1 MKWKRVFLAVAL
13 ALPPA
18 AAFVLAT
25 APETA
30 KSVPPPAPVA
40 VADAGGAQAQ
50 GETEPLEVARDR
62 GPRFDEKAIAPL
74 FTRGK
79 LGQAKERFD
88 NGAYGEAFRLFTEGD
103 DGSPQVAWMRA
114 LSALESDRPGEAKA
128 ILEGLEKRLPTLK
141 DRIVYHR
148 GIAWERLGDPVKAA
162 AAYRKVPAGS
172 LRKDDA
178 RLAQARMQVASDHP
192 WQALE
197 TLDPLLDRR
206 PPNWGT
212 DYGAAALQ
220 LASEIHLKAGRT
232 EEAAKLL
239 WKLWAEHPLAP
250 QVEDARKKAEGLKTT
265 PTLAQKV
272 ANARG
277 ILDAHRNREGIE
289 KLEKLLPELKLPSA
303 IACEGRFALGRGY
316 RKQREHSKAIP
327 MLESVVASC
336 KDPALRVR
344 ALYVL
349 GQSTSIVAPEKAVSV
364 YETLA
369 KDHPDHSFADDAL
382 LFLSEVK
389 VRLGDEKGARE
400 ALQRLVDLYPEGDY
414 RADAL
419 FRLYWMDR
427 KAGAHERALASLAQ
441 LEDHGGSQADPIDY
455 ERAVYWHGRTS
466 ETLGDRKTAIERW
479 EHLITEH
486 PASYYAM
493 MARGRLEAVAPE
505 RAKALRKVASPRPGV
520 EPPALYPGVLR
531 DDPHFLAAVE
541 LIRLGF
547 PKLATDE
554 LIAIDRKA
562 ARAKSGSSDPVLVIA
577 WLLDRVDARRAAH
590 QVTRMELVDLI
601 RGRPEGEAASHFR
614 MAYPLAYRELI
625 ERHGKSYEVPAD
637 LMQALMREES
647 SLDPEIVSWAGAIG
661 LTQLMPTTANAV
673 ARQLKLGKV
682 TNAQLRQP
690 DLNVRLGT
698 AYLGQMLKRWKG
710 NPALAAASYN
720 AGPGAVS
727 RWIAD
732 RGHLEIDEFVEEIPI
747 EETRNYV
754 KRVLKSYN
762 AYRLTWGEG
771 PDRFVGLKPTVAD
784 PSRRK

>member
-1 MKWKRVFLAVAL
+1 MIWKRVVLAVAL
-13 ALPPA
+13 VLPPA
-18 AAFVLAT
+18 AVVLLAT
-25 APETA
+25 TPETA
-30 KSVPPPAPVA
+30 RSVPSAPLVE
-40 VADAGGAQAQ
+40 AQ
-50 GETEPLEVARDR
+50 GETEALVVAPRDR
-62 GPRFDEKAIAPL
+62 GPRFDERSIAPL

-79 LGQAKERFD
+79 LAQAKERFD
-88 NGAYGEAFRLFTEGD
+88 AGAFGEAFQLFTAAD
-103 DGSPQVAWMRA
+103 DGSPHVAWMRA
-114 LSALESDRPGEAKA
+114 LSALESNRPGDARQ
-128 ILEGLEKRLPTLK
+128 ILEGLEKRLPALK
-141 DRIVYHR
+141 DRILYHR
-148 GIAWERLGDPVKAA
+148 GIALERLDEYTKAA

-178 RLAQARMQVASDHP
+178 RLAQARMQVAADHP
-192 WQALE
+192 YQALE
-197 TLDPLLDRR
+197 TLEPLLDRR
-206 PPNWGT
+206 PPNWGN
-212 DYGAAALQ
+212 DHGAAALQ
-220 LASEIHLKAGRT
+220 LAAEIHLKAGRKD
-232 EEAAKLL
+232 EAARMW

-250 QVEDARKKAEGLKTT
+250 QAEEARKQAEGLKTR
-265 PTLAQKV
+265 PTLSQKV

-277 ILDAHRNREGIE
+277 FLDAHRNKEGIE
-289 KLEKLLPELKLPSA
+289 RLEALLPELKLPGA
-303 IACEGRFALGRGY
+303 LACEGRFALGRGY
-316 RKQREHSKAIP
+316 RKQRQHSMAIP

-336 KDPALRVR
+336 KEPGLRVR
-344 ALYVL
+344 ALYIL

-369 KDHPDHSFADDAL
+369 KDYPAHSFADDAL

-389 VRLGDEKGARE
+389 VRLGDEGGARG
-400 ALQRLVDLYPEGDY
+400 ALQRLVDGYPEGDY

-419 FRLYWMDR
+419 FRLFWMDR
-427 KAGAHERALASLAQ
+427 KAGRHERALESLTR
-441 LEDHGGSQADPIDY
+441 LEDHGRPRADPIDY
-455 ERAVYWHGRTS
+455 ERAVYWHGRTA
-466 ETLGDRKTAIERW
+466 EALGDRGTAIERW
-479 EHLITEH
+479 AQLVTEH

-493 MARGRLEAVAPE
+493 MARGRLAVLAPE
-505 RAKALRKVASPRPGV
+505 RAKALARATPAKVV
-520 EPPALYPGVLR
+520 EGAPALYLGPLLEE
-531 DDPHFLAAVE
+531 PHFVSALE

-547 PKLATDE
+547 QRLATDE
-554 LIAIDRKA
+554 LIAIDRNAMKEKA
-562 ARAKSGSSDPVLVIA
+562 GSADPVLVIG
-577 WLLDRVDARRAAH
+577 WLLDKVESRRAAH
-590 QVTRMELVDLI
+590 QVARTELVELI

-625 ERHGKSYEVPAD
+625 ERHGKSFDVPAD

-647 SLDPEIVSWAGAIG
+647 SLDPEIVSWAGAVG

-673 ARQLKLGKV
+673 AGQLKLGKV

-771 PDRFVGLKPTVAD
+771 PERFVSLKPSLAD
-784 PSRRK
+784 PNRKK